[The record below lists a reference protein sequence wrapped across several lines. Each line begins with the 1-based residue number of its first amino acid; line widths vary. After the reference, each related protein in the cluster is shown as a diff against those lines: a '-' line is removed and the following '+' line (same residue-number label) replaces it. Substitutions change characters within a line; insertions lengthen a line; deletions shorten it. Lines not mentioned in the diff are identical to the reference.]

1 MTEITRLMGS
11 VCLLEPN
18 LITDYAAAE
27 IKQMTINLTWGAA
40 IRMLLPPFVDY
51 KKLGLRN

>member
-51 KKLGLRN
+51 KKLGLRI